1 MTKFI
6 IVDLDNC
13 IADDAWRIP
22 KINWSKPTPIARYH
36 DYHSLSGFDA
46 IGNLR
51 IFDEHADCG
60 LIIFTARP
68 ELYRAL
74 THEWLTRRGVPYER
88 LFMRGNEDHRDS
100 IELKRT
106 MVLNL
111 PEFYYGI
118 ALEDIAA
125 AYDDRQDVVDMYRS
139 YKITAH
145 RLEIHNVCAY
155 TPPKKEVA

>member
-22 KINWSKPTPIARYH
+22 KINWSKPTPMARYH
-36 DYHSLSGFDA
+36 DYHSLSGFDE

-60 LIIFTARP
+60 PIIFTARP
-68 ELYRAL
+68 ALYQAL
-74 THEWLTRRGVPYER
+74 TREWLARRGVFYER
-88 LFMRGNEDHRDS
+88 LLMRDNDDHRDS
-100 IELKRT
+100 LELKRA
-106 MVLNL
+106 MLLGL
-111 PEFYYGI
+111 PEFYGI
-118 ALEDIAA
+118 ALEAIAA
-125 AYDDRQDVVDMYRS
+125 AYDDRQDIVEMYRS

-155 TPPKKEVA
+155 APPKKDFA